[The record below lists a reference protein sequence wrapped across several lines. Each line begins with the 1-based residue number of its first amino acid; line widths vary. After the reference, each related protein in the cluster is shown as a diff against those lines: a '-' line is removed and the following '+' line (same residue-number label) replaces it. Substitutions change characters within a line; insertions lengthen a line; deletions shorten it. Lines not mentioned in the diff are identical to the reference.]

1 MCYAYNIIAQAKP
14 WKLWNPGPD
23 EILGSDTETRTT
35 DTMASN
41 YIHGF

>member
-1 MCYAYNIIAQAKP
+1 MCYAYNIIDQAKP